1 MRKIAGGVSIIR
13 EQANH
18 HTTMKHHGNDN
29 EPGAESE
36 PKEGKRHFDS
46 FGEAFRR
53 AREEAASKAKEAAP
67 RIKSAMTEVVHEL
80 AYGSAYGAVFLQ
92 TLAGELVPGNI
103 KGSVARGARAGREN
117 ARAATERARE
127 AMKPKGAAE
136 GGEAVIDIA
145 PGPAGA

>member
-1 MRKIAGGVSIIR
+1 
-13 EQANH
+13 
-18 HTTMKHHGNDN
+18 MKHHENDN

-36 PKEGKRHFDS
+36 SKEGKRHFES
-46 FGEAFRR
+46 FGEAFRS

-67 RIKSAMTEVVHEL
+67 RIKSAVTKVVHEL
-80 AYGSAYGAVFLQ
+80 AYGSGYGAAFLK
-92 TLAGELVPGNI
+92 TLAGELVPGDI
-103 KGSVARGARAGREN
+103 KGSVARGARAGQEK

-136 GGEAVIDIA
+136 GGEAVIDIS